1 MENELIIGW
10 KWSINLREVELVREK
25 KEGKRGRKKK
35 RVAGAWAGQGH
46 FGLVV
51 AECPTRPGPSRKAP
65 LSASPGP
72 NACPGGPTAPSLTR
86 QPPFGLAVADWALFG
101 QAGAN

>member
-1 MENELIIGW
+1 
-10 KWSINLREVELVREK
+10 VREERRKERRK
-25 KEGKRGRKKK
+25 KEEERGRRK
-35 RVAGAWAGQGH
+35 RKVAGVCMAARPFRPCGGRKAQSAW
-46 FGLVV
+46 
-51 AECPTRPGPSRKAP
+51 PGPSALLSASP
-65 LSASPGP
+65 GPNALLSASPGP